1 MTTDSRRSFI
11 KLALTSMAGL
21 GWFPHVRAGN
31 APMSSDVV
39 IIGAGMSGLAAAK
52 ALVAKGKGVI
62 LLEAQSRIGGRTLT
76 DRSLGLPLDLGASW
90 IHGIN
95 KNPISAI
102 ANSLNVSTFPTN
114 YDSIQR
120 YDFDGR
126 TITDAE
132 DSLLDANYNSLMAG
146 VTRAQKQAKTDK
158 SLGATINGVL
168 SARTYTPFEQRAIQ
182 YSINTDIEHDYAA
195 DVSRMSLKYWDQDSD
210 FSGDDVIIKQGY
222 SQITDYLAG
231 GLDVRLSTTVQEID
245 YGSSNITIKTNNG
258 TFSAKKVIVTVPL
271 GVLKAGAIN
280 FTPAL
285 PSAYVGAISRL
296 GMGVLNKTYLRF
308 PYRFWDG
315 QEQLLGYIGLE
326 QGQWAEWYDFQR
338 ITNQPILLGFNAA
351 SFASTLEAYSDTQ
364 TVASAMTVL
373 RAIYGAS
380 VPDPLGYKITRW
392 GKNPFSF
399 GSYSFIGIGSTP
411 KDCDTLAKSIKSK
424 IIFAGEHTNSRYVGT
439 VHGAYLSGLNASAQV

>member
-1 MTTDSRRSFI
+1 MTTGSRRRFI
-11 KLALTSMAGL
+11 KLALTTMAGL
-21 GWFPHVRAGN
+21 GWIPQVRAGSV
-31 APMSSDVV
+31 PMSSDVV

-52 ALVAKGKGVI
+52 DLVAKGKGVI
-62 LLEAQSRIGGRTLT
+62 LLEAQSIIGGRTVT

-90 IHGIN
+90 IHGVN

-102 ANSLNVSTFPTN
+102 ANSLNIPTFQTN

-126 TITDAE
+126 ALTESE
-132 DSLLDANYNSLMAG
+132 DSLVDANFNSLISG
-146 VTRAQKQAKTDK
+146 LSRAQKQEKTDK
-158 SLGATINGVL
+158 SLASSINAVI
-168 SARTYTPFEQRAIQ
+168 SQSVYTPFERRAIQ
-182 YSINTDIEHDYAA
+182 YSINTEIEHDYAA

-231 GLDVRLSTTVQEID
+231 GLDVRLSTIVQEIN
-245 YGSSNITIKTNNG
+245 YGGSNVTIKTNNG
-258 TFSAKKVIVTVPL
+258 VYSAKKVIITVPL
-271 GVLKAGAIN
+271 GVLKTGAIR
-280 FTPAL
+280 FFPAL
-285 PSAYVGAISRL
+285 PSVYSAAISRL
-296 GMGVLNKTYLRF
+296 GMGILNKTYLRF

-351 SFASTLEAYSDTQ
+351 SFASTLEAYSDAQ
-364 TVASAMTVL
+364 TVSSAMTVL
-373 RAIYGAS
+373 RGIYGAS

-392 GKNPFSF
+392 GKNPFSL

-411 KDCDTLAKSIKSK
+411 KDCDTLAKPIKSK
-424 IIFAGEHTNSRYVGT
+424 IIFAGEHTNKKYIGT
-439 VHGAYLSGLNASAQV
+439 VHGAYLSGLNASAQI